1 MSITS
6 EIESLYSVLE
16 KEKKIEQNDSDSI
29 LFLQEYMKLVR
40 LAVNE
45 IENS

>member
-1 MSITS
+1 MSITT

-16 KEKKIEQNDSDSI
+16 KELKTERNDSDSI
-29 LFLQEYMKLVR
+29 LILQKYMKLVR